1 MQRYRNLAGDAGVV
15 AYETGSDF
23 IHVQFTDGDTYLYT
37 YESAGASNI
46 EHMKELAANGKG
58 LSSFISRTVKGR
70 YAAKI

>member
-23 IHVQFTDGDTYLYT
+23 IRVQFTDGDTYLYT
-37 YESAGASNI
+37 YHSAGAPNI
-46 EHMKELAANGKG
+46 EHMKELAAKGKG
-58 LSSFISRTVKGR
+58 LSTFISRTVRGM